1 LLDQVITLEPT
12 NQLALLDRGQAWSNL
27 GQYPTARRDYETM
40 LQIIPND
47 YRAYIALADLDERER
62 HPAAAITNYELF
74 LQYAPP
80 NLREID
86 AVKARVQALKTK
98 YSPPPKVR

>member
-1 LLDQVITLEPT
+1 
-12 NQLALLDRGQAWSNL
+12 
-27 GQYPTARRDYETM
+27 M

-86 AVKARVQALKTK
+86 AVKARVEALKTK
-98 YSPPPKVR
+98 DSPPPKVR